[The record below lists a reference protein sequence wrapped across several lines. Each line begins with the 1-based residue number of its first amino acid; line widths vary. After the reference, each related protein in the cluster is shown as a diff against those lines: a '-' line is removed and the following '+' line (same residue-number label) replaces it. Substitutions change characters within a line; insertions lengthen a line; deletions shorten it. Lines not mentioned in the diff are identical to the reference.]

1 MNKPCD
7 LVQQLNYRILL
18 LFKRE
23 VCESQTLSRNC
34 IWEFISETTVSLGN
48 GKGLINDD
56 RKSGDL
62 PVSKH
67 QSTYEDRE
75 VLMRE
80 AICVQCIVNIHDVC
94 LFNLPKFINN
104 SSAREEVVFFIDFII
119 L

>member
-1 MNKPCD
+1 MNS
-7 LVQQLNYRILL
+7 NILS

-34 IWEFISETTVSLGN
+34 IWEFVSVTTVSLRN

-80 AICVQCIVNIHDVC
+80 AICVQCIVTIHAVC
-94 LFNLPKFINN
+94 SFDLPKFVNN
-104 SSAREEVVFFIDFII
+104 SSVREEVVFFMELLI